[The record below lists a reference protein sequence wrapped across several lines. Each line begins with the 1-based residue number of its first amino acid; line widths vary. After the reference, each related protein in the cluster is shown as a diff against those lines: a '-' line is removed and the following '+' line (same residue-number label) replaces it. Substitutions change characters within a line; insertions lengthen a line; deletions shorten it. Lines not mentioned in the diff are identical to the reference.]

1 MTAEQLD
8 LRGPLVAVV
17 GIALVIACAS
27 APAPRYKQYQEWHK
41 LMEHEMRPIQGAFT
55 DELTKDH
62 QDIDYQ
68 FMGDWSR
75 KAAYYFTLFS
85 DKNSSLYDKDADER
99 AHAEKARAWLLAMAA
114 AADRKEQ
121 MTLVSLLGQSKK
133 ICTQCHDDQGW

>member
-1 MTAEQLD
+1 MTAEQFDGRTL
-8 LRGPLVAVV
+8 LVAAV
-17 GIALVIACAS
+17 GIGLLIACAS
-27 APAPRYKQYQEWHK
+27 APAPRYKQYQDWQS

-68 FMGDWSR
+68 FIGGWSR

-99 AHAEKARAWLLAMAA
+99 TSAQKSRAWLLAMAG

-121 MTLVSLLGQSKK
+121 ATLVRLLGQSKK